1 MIAISYNSD
10 VGDAWEYADYSF
22 YPSQY
27 ADLAIRLGINYIVY
41 AMTR

>member
-10 VGDAWEYADYSF
+10 IGDAWEYADNAY
-22 YPSQY
+22 YPAPY
-27 ADLAIRLGINYIVY
+27 ADLAIRLGVNYIVY